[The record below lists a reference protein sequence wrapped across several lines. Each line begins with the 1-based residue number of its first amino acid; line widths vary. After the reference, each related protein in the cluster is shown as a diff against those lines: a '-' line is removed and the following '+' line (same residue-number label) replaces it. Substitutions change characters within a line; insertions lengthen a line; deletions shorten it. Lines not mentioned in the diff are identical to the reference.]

1 MPYLLVQDFKLGL
14 DARRNILTSPTG
26 SLSKCS
32 NAHIT
37 RGGEIEKRRAF
48 ELVAS
53 LPPTLETMWLDATS
67 EGLWAFTNAIPDYTQ
82 THQLAANG
90 IKLMVLKHPRYPS
103 TMTLDKVSWSAAFD
117 GKLFVI
123 ADFVS
128 SGYSETI
135 CFYDDSFDYYPMAP
149 VGQTSTAFYRK
160 PKPIADT
167 YKGMSWTKPDGSK
180 ITIEDFASSMLESIK
195 ENENF
200 KNSYI
205 NTTSGGSL
213 IKNEIMLV
221 GPGGKTFVTETGVMS
236 QLDRL
241 KYDENFVIKSETF
254 QEREESVAKVSAV
267 GSFSITNGSAGSASI
282 GVTTRWISWW
292 VPQISQILIEKK
304 DENGISYY
312 EDILFLAPGDVINS
326 SSNPDPASWDSGT
339 LLTSIAHHINL
350 GTAVHGFTAVWSN
363 YGGGWSGADPHSLSI
378 IGPVENG
385 LDYNGRKLIV
395 ELDNTAAQIAG
406 MTAGSRDGYYP
417 FLNEGRADSQFVKVD
432 GNGNPV
438 IPTNTDGKY
447 YTVNFST
454 GIMNGAQDNT
464 VSSIKVDGFEILGKR
479 IYWKSSNNNMMSQLA
494 TQINAFQNVY
504 DAELSDGK
512 VKVKHN
518 AGGSAEN
525 GSIISVT
532 TNGTVVGSQVLPLMG
547 GVNEVIG
554 KPQITKITIGINN
567 ITAGT
572 GGTGPTTAQI
582 NAGIRCEINTK
593 IENELL
599 YSTLCASD
607 ITGSIAKYALSYKSK
622 MHLVADK
629 SVFFSE
635 LNDPT
640 SWDPQKTGAGFI
652 NFSNNFS
659 SYYGVN
665 SISTYGENL
674 AVFGETSIQIW
685 NWDPNPEL
693 NSQKQVLANTG
704 TIEKAAVTQ
713 VGDIDVF
720 YLSNSGIRS
729 LRARDQTNSA
739 MSNDVGTQI
748 DTMISNDIIALNG
761 NYEHISSC
769 IEPKDGRYM
778 LAIGDKIY
786 VLSYF
791 VGSGIQAW
799 STYEPQLGVI
809 HRMISNEKNVY
820 VRTGNEIYKL
830 SDNSYSSPVDSN
842 ICEIIM
848 PYMDA
853 QKPAHTKTYTGID
866 ATTEGQWAV
875 YAGTNT
881 SNTSSN
887 ELIATIN
894 NSTFALGRIPMSG
907 ISTHIGIKMIS
918 GQSNVKSSI
927 GNLMIHYRLND
938 SD

>member
-26 SLSKCS
+26 SLNRCS

-53 LPPTLETMWLDATS
+53 LPPTLDTMWLDATS
-67 EGLWAFTNAIPDYTQ
+67 EGLWAFTGTIPDYTQ
-82 THQLAANG
+82 THQIAASG
-90 IKLMVLKHPRYPS
+90 VKLMVLKHPRYPN
-103 TMTLDKVSWSAAFD
+103 TMNLDKVSWSTAFD

-128 SGYSETI
+128 DGYDETI
-135 CFYDDSFDYYPMAP
+135 CFYDDGFDYYPMAP

-160 PKPIADT
+160 AKPITDT
-167 YKGMSWTKPDGSK
+167 YKGMSWTKPDGTK
-180 ITIEDFASSMLESIK
+180 ITLAEFAADMLTSIK
-195 ENENF
+195 EDENF
-200 KNSYI
+200 KDSYI
-205 NTTSGGSL
+205 NTALGGTRA
-213 IKNEIMLV
+213 NEIMLV
-221 GPGGKTFVTETGVMS
+221 GPAGKEFITETNVMTK
-236 QLDRL
+236 LDRFN
-241 KYDENFVIKSETF
+241 YDEDFVINSELF
-254 QEREESVAKVSAV
+254 QPREESVAKVSAT
-267 GSFSITNGSAGSASI
+267 GSFKITNGSAGAPSV
-282 GVTTRWISWW
+282 GLTTRYINWW
-292 VPQISQILIEKK
+292 VPRITQILVEKT
-304 DENGISYY
+304 DGTGVSYY
-312 EDILFLAPGDVINS
+312 EDLLYLAPGDYITS
-326 SSNPDPASWDSGT
+326 ATNPDPGSWDSGT
-339 LLTSIAHHINL
+339 LLSAMAYHINL
-350 GTAVHGFTAVWSN
+350 GTPLHGFTAVWTN
-363 YGGGWSGADPHSLSI
+363 YGGGWSGSDPHSLTVY
-378 IGPVENG
+378 GPIENG
-385 LDYNGRKLIV
+385 LDYNGKHIIV
-395 ELDNTAAQIAG
+395 ELDNTTQEIATFG
-406 MTAGSRDGYYP
+406 GYNST
-417 FLNEGRADSQFVKVD
+417 FLNTGVANSAYTKIDS
-432 GNGNPV
+432 NGNPV
-438 IPTNTDGKY
+438 VPLNSSGHFH
-447 YTVNFST
+447 TVNLAT
-454 GIMNGAQDNT
+454 GILAGAQDNT
-464 VSSIKVDGFEILGKR
+464 VSSIKIDGFEILGKR
-479 IYWKSSNNNMMSQLA
+479 IYWKTSNNQMMTSLA
-494 TQINAFQNVY
+494 TQINDFQNVY
-504 DAELSDGK
+504 DATFEEGK
-512 VKVKHN
+512 VVITHK
-518 AGGSAEN
+518 AGGASEN
-525 GSIISVT
+525 GSIISLT
-532 TNGTVVGSQVLPLMG
+532 TNGTVSGAQVLPMNG
-547 GVNEVIG
+547 GVNEIIG
-554 KPQITKITIGINN
+554 NPQITKITIGIKDF
-567 ITAGT
+567 TVGT
-572 GGTGPTTAQI
+572 GGNAPVTTPI

-593 IENELL
+593 IQNELF

-607 ITGSIAKYALSYKSK
+607 ITGSKPKYALSYKSK

-674 AVFGETSIQIW
+674 VVFGETSIQIW

-720 YLSNSGIRS
+720 YLSSSGIRS

-748 DTMISNDIIALNG
+748 DTMISNDIVALNG

-791 VGSGIQAW
+791 MGSGIQAW
-799 STYEPQLGVI
+799 STYEPGLGDI

-830 SDNSYSSPVDSN
+830 SDNLYSSPVDDN
-842 ICEIIM
+842 VCEIIM

-866 ATTEGQWAV
+866 ATTEGQWSV

-918 GQSNVKSSI
+918 GTSNVKSSI

>member
-26 SLSKCS
+26 SLNKCS

-53 LPPTLETMWLDATS
+53 LPEVLETVWLDATS
-67 EGLWAFTNAIPDYTQ
+67 EGLWAFTDVQPDFTQ
-82 THQLAANG
+82 AEQLAEKG
-90 IKLMVLKHPRYPS
+90 IRIMLLKHPRYPS
-103 TMTLDKVSWSAAFD
+103 TMNLDKVSWSTTFD
-117 GKLFVI
+117 GRLFVI

-128 SGYSETI
+128 SGYNETI
-135 CFYDDSFDYYPMAP
+135 CFYDDRTNYYPMAP
-149 VGQTSTAFYRK
+149 VGQTATAFFRK
-160 PKPIADT
+160 PKPITDT
-167 YKGMSWTKPDGSK
+167 YKGMSWKKPTGSK
-180 ITIEDFASSMLESIK
+180 ITIEEFAEDMLASIK
-195 ENENF
+195 EDENF

-205 NTTSGGSL
+205 NTASGGTR
-213 IKNEIMLV
+213 KNEIMLV
-221 GPGGKTFVTETGVMS
+221 GPPGKQYVTETRIMGK
-236 QLDRL
+236 LDRFN
-241 KYDENFVIKSETF
+241 YTEDFVVKSEVF
-254 QEREESVAKVSAV
+254 QERAESVEKVKAT
-267 GSFSITNGSAGSASI
+267 GSFRITAGTAGAASV
-282 GVTTRWISWW
+282 GVTTRYINWWI
-292 VPQISQILIEKK
+292 PRITQILIEKT
-304 DENGISYY
+304 DANGDSYY
-312 EDILFLAPGDVINS
+312 EDILYLPANGYVAS
-326 SSNPDPASWDSGT
+326 WTNPDPGSWDSGT
-339 LLTSIAHHINL
+339 LLSAIAYHINL
-350 GTAVHGFTAVWSN
+350 GTPVHGFTARWDN
-363 YGGGWSGADPHSLSI
+363 YGGGWSGSDPHSLYI

-385 LDYNGRKLIV
+385 LDYNNKKIIF
-395 ELDNTAAQIAG
+395 ELDNTLSEVYSFG
-406 MTAGSRDGYYP
+406 GYQSN
-417 FLNEGRADSQFVKVD
+417 FLNTNVAESLYVKVD
-432 GNGNPV
+432 DNGNPV
-438 IPTNTDGKY
+438 LPTNPGGKF
-447 YTVNFST
+447 YTASFAT
-454 GIMNGAQDNT
+454 GVLTGAQDNT
-464 VSSIKVDGFEILGKR
+464 VSSIRIDGFEILGKR
-479 IYWKSSNNNMMSQLA
+479 IYWKTSNNGMMGEIA

-504 DAELSDGK
+504 DASFSDGK
-512 VKVKHN
+512 VVITHN
-518 AGGSAEN
+518 AGGSSEN
-525 GSIISVT
+525 GSIISMT
-532 TNGTVVGSQVLPLMG
+532 LNGTVTGGQVLPMNG
-547 GVNEVIG
+547 GVNEIIG
-554 KPQITKITIGINN
+554 SPQITKITIGINN
-567 ITAGT
+567 VTIGT
-572 GGTGPTTAQI
+572 GGTTPPTTEI
-582 NAGIRCEINTK
+582 NPGIRCEINTK
-593 IENELL
+593 IESELD

-607 ITGSIAKYALSYKSK
+607 ITGSVARYALPYKSK

-640 SWDPQKTGAGFI
+640 SWDPQKTGAGYV

-674 AVFGETSIQIW
+674 VVFGETSIQIW

-693 NSQKQVLANTG
+693 NSQRQVLANTG

-791 VGSGIQAW
+791 MGSGIQAW
-799 STYEPQLGVI
+799 STYEPGLGDI

-830 SDNSYSSPVDSN
+830 SDNMYSSPVDN
-842 ICEIIM
+842 NVCEIVM

-866 ATTEGQWAV
+866 ATTEGQWSV

-907 ISTHIGIKMIS
+907 ISTHIGIRMVS
-918 GQSNVKSSI
+918 GVSNVKSSI